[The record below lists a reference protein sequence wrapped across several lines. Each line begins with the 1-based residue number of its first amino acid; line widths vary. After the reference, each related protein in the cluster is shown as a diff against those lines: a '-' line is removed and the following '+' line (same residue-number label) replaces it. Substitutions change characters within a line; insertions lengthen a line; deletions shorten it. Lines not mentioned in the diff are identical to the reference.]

1 MGTRRMIHYDRA
13 VSGDD
18 ERPLGIALVA
28 PSMRILGGQAVQAE
42 RLLQGWAQDPE
53 IRVWLVPT
61 NPEPPPLLRAPA
73 GVKYARTVVTQLT
86 FWPLL
91 IREIGKADI
100 VHSFSASYSSYV
112 LSTLPAMIVGRL
124 RGRPVL
130 VHYHSGEAP
139 DHLARSWLARW
150 TLAHLADVIVVP
162 SGFLR
167 DVFARV
173 GLRADVVHNTV
184 DFERFPFRA
193 RGALRPRIVSTR
205 NLEKDYNVACTLRA
219 FEIVQRRYPDASL
232 TVVGDGRQRPAL
244 EALAHELGLR
254 NVTFAGRVAP
264 AEIPRYYAD
273 ADIYVQTPDIDNMP
287 LSVLEA
293 YASGA
298 PVVSTDVGGLPSML
312 TDGADGLLAPPNDD
326 AAVAARIMELLDDP
340 GRASRLAAN
349 AHERCRQYTWPAV
362 RPGWLALYRALAG
375 RTAAAGV

>member
-1 MGTRRMIHYDRA
+1 M
-13 VSGDD
+13 SGDD
-18 ERPLGIALVA
+18 GRPLRIALVA
-28 PSMRILGGQAVQAE
+28 PSMKILGGQAVQAA
-42 RLLQGWAQDPE
+42 RLLQGWADDPE
-53 IRVWLVPT
+53 VLVRLVPT

-91 IREIGKADI
+91 LREIGKADL

-124 RGRPVL
+124 RRRPVL

-150 TLAHLADVIVVP
+150 TLAHLADLIVAP

-167 DVFARV
+167 DVFARF
-173 GLRADVVHNTV
+173 GLRAEVVHNTV

-193 RGALRPRIVSTR
+193 RGALRPRLVSTR

-232 TVVGDGRQRPAL
+232 TVVGDGRERRAL

-254 NVTFAGRVAP
+254 NVTFAGRVPP
-264 AEIPRYYAD
+264 AEIPRHYAE
-273 ADIYVQTPDIDNMP
+273 ADIYVQTPDLDNMP

-312 TDGADGLLAPPNDD
+312 TDGVHGLLAPANDH
-326 AAVAARIMELLDDP
+326 AAVAARILELLEDSE
-340 GRASRLAAN
+340 RAGRLAAN

-362 RPGWLALYRALAG
+362 RPAWLAIYRTLAPQ
-375 RTAAAGV
+375 AAATGVDA